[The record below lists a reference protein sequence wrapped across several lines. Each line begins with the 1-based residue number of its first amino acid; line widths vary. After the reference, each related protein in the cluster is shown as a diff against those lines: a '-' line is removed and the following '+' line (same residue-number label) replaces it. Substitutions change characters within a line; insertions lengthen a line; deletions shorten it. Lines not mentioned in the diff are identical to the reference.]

1 MTSRLFLVS
10 SWARSSPCSGQSTTQ
25 FIARSYRD
33 APVLGPREF
42 TEDEATIK
50 RMTSLLGQIDV
61 DREAYSAQ
69 RLLGQNEAIATLSIG
84 GSAYDDVVQIL
95 QARGTG

>member
-50 RMTSLLGQIDV
+50 RMISPARPNRGRSQVVLGAV
-61 DREAYSAQ
+61 FARS
-69 RLLGQNEAIATLSIG
+69 EAIATLSIG